1 MRVVG
6 YNNERVRGLMGVVG
20 CNNERVQC
28 LMEINESVLCE
39 ETMEHDDLTILIF
52 KIVSAK

>member
-52 KIVSAK
+52 